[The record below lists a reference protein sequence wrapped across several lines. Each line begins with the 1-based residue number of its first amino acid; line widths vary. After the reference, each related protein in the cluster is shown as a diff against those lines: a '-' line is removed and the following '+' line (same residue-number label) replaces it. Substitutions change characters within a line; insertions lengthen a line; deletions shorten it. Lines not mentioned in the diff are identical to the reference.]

1 MNVILSLLLEITLA
15 LSVVLVLIL
24 SVRRL
29 MARYLGPASAYAL
42 WLIAPAA
49 ITATLLPERTRETV
63 VADFLVQGMPP
74 GLAALEQN
82 AANSLLSLITALVW
96 LTGAVAM
103 GARLA
108 QQQRAFQK
116 EVDSGRAGPAIT
128 GLRYPRIV
136 VPDDFEARFSY
147 CERRL
152 ILTHEQVHLDRHD
165 VCINAFV
172 ALARC
177 LLWFNPIVHIAAVA
191 LRVDQELSCDAEVV
205 ARRPRMR
212 RTYAE
217 TLLKAQTASPA
228 PPVACLWQTTPG
240 QHPLTDRIQ
249 LLAQQPASARRRRVA
264 AFVVAALIVATAG
277 SVWAGQPER
286 RVFRET
292 ETILAPVYLIREGQ
306 ELREAAVETP
316 VDADP
321 GGSRSAGA
329 GMEGLPRSPTC
340 SSRSSGSVEAPVA
353 SRIAGGIGDGG
364 SRASGA
370 GDESCTEPV
379 APAHGSGFDDA
390 RSMP

>member
-1 MNVILSLLLEITLA
+1 MSVILSLLLEITLA

-49 ITATLLPERTRETV
+49 IIATLLPERTRETV
-63 VADFLVQGMPP
+63 VADFLVRGLPP
-74 GLAALEQN
+74 GLAALEES
-82 AANSLLSLITALVW
+82 AANNLLSLTTALVW
-96 LTGAVAM
+96 LTGAVVM
-103 GARLA
+103 GARLGY
-108 QQQRAFQK
+108 QQRVFQK

-136 VPDDFEARFSY
+136 VPDDFAARFSY
-147 CERRL
+147 CERQL
-152 ILTHEQVHLDRHD
+152 ILTHEQVHRDRHD
-165 VCINAFV
+165 VYVNAFV

-177 LLWFNPIVHIAAVA
+177 LLWFNPVIHIAAVA
-191 LRVDQELSCDAEVV
+191 LRTDQELSCDAEVV

-217 TLLKAQTASPA
+217 TLLKAQTTGPA
-228 PPVACLWQTTPG
+228 PPVACLWQTPG
-240 QHPLTDRIQ
+240 PHPLTERIQ

-264 AFVVAALIVATAG
+264 ALVVTMLIGATAG

-292 ETILAPVYLIREGQ
+292 ETILAPAYLVRE
-306 ELREAAVETP
+306 EEKLPEAALETP
-316 VDADP
+316 FDADP

-329 GMEGLPRSPTC
+329 GIEVFRGSGNCPARLSTPVGAPGGPRVAGEIREGRSQA
-340 SSRSSGSVEAPVA
+340 SEAGNEP
-353 SRIAGGIGDGG
+353 
-364 SRASGA
+364 
-370 GDESCTEPV
+370 CTEPV
-379 APAHGSGFDDA
+379 ARAHGSGFSNA
-390 RSMP
+390 RSAQ

>member
-15 LSVVLVLIL
+15 LSVVLVFIL
-24 SVRRL
+24 NVRRL

-49 ITATLLPERTRETV
+49 IIATLLPERTRETV
-63 VADFLVQGMPP
+63 VADFLVQGLPP
-74 GLAALEQN
+74 GLAVLEQN

-96 LTGAVAM
+96 ITGAVAM

-108 QQQRAFQK
+108 HQQRAFQK

-152 ILTHEQVHLDRHD
+152 ILAHEQVHLDRHD
-165 VCINAFV
+165 VCINAVV

-191 LRVDQELSCDAEVV
+191 LRADQELSCDAEVV

-217 TLLKAQTASPA
+217 TLLKAQAASPA
-228 PPVACLWQTTPG
+228 PPVACLWQTPG

-292 ETILAPVYLIREGQ
+292 ETILAPVYLIRERQ

-321 GGSRSAGA
+321 GGSRFAGA
-329 GMEGLPRSPTC
+329 RMEGLRGSTTC
-340 SSRSSGSVEAPVA
+340 PSLSSGSVEAPVA

-370 GDESCTEPV
+370 GDERCTETV
-379 APAHGSGFDDA
+379 APARGSGFDDA
-390 RSMP
+390 RRMP